1 MEMKYHLKSP
11 PKSQVDFPNNLFQGS
26 CLALHKC
33 YVGTRLFNK
42 LQAQPGKVHKC
53 DTSSSDIGLVA
64 RELKLNVDLNTFMFT
79 TFLVGL

>member
-1 MEMKYHLKSP
+1 MEIEYHLKSP
-11 PKSQVDFPNNLFQGS
+11 SKSQVAFPNHLFQGS

-33 YVGTRLFNK
+33 NVSTHLLNK

-53 DTSSSDIGLVA
+53 DTSSTVIGLVA
-64 RELKLNVDLNTFMFT
+64 RELKLKVDLNTIMFT

>member
-1 MEMKYHLKSP
+1 MEIKYHLKSP